1 MVANARVR
9 GRENEGVWV
18 GFLWFNKLSNMVV
31 EKMNAPPSRYLK
43 QRSQIPIA
51 VPTRYKTSP
60 TVKKNRK
67 KRQNST
73 IHDY

>member
-18 GFLWFNKLSNMVV
+18 GFLWFNKLSNVVV
-31 EKMNAPPSRYLK
+31 EKMKPPPSRYLTG
-43 QRSQIPIA
+43 SQISID
-51 VPTRYKTSP
+51 VPTRCKTSP
-60 TVKKNRK
+60 IVKKNRK

-73 IHDY
+73 NHDY